1 MIIEIDRR
9 VKIYETEFIVT
20 HKRCLSLMNHKLN
33 ILHILHRLYTS
44 NLTWS
49 LIE

>member
-1 MIIEIDRR
+1 MIREIDQR

-33 ILHILHRLYTS
+33 ILHRLYTS